1 MSYEMFIALRY
12 LKSKRKTGF
21 ISLISYISIAGVMI
35 GVAALIIVLSVMN
48 GFESEVRSRFIG
60 VDAHVKVRTFHDK
73 GVENYPEIMQ
83 QIQDTPHIVA
93 MTPYVHKKGLIK
105 SKTET
110 TGLII
115 RGIDLE
121 TVNFVTDIRE
131 NINYGELEVGL
142 KEVEFDDGRVRTLP
156 GIVLGFNLADR
167 LMVTL
172 GDPVILASFED
183 VTRVGQMPQMKQ
195 FVVTG
200 YFETGLFEFDDNM
213 AFISN
218 ESAQA
223 LYRMGSKVSGIGIKL
238 DHYQNAEI
246 VEKILDEQLG
256 YPYRVLTWF
265 DLNQNLFAWM
275 RIEKWAAFVILS
287 LIIMVAAFNIIST
300 MIMVTM
306 EKTREIGV
314 LKSMGA
320 TNGSVRKI
328 FTFEG
333 LFVGVIGTVT
343 GCLVGFLLCWA
354 QLKYRFFAL
363 PNDVYIID
371 WLPILIRWTDFL
383 FVGAVAILITY
394 IAAVYPASRA
404 AKLDPVSA
412 IRYE

>member
-21 ISLISYISIAGVMI
+21 ISLISYISIAGVTI

-60 VDAHVKVRTFHDK
+60 VDAHVKVRTFHDR
-73 GVENYPEIMQ
+73 GIDNYPSVMQ
-83 QIQDTPHIVA
+83 QIENMPHIEA

-105 SKTET
+105 SETET

-115 RGIDLE
+115 RGMDAE
-121 TVNFVTDIRE
+121 TINTVTNIE
-131 NINYGELEVGL
+131 QSINYGELNVGTVR
-142 KEVEFDDGRVRTLP
+142 VENEDGSSRNLP

-172 GDPVILASFED
+172 GDQIILASFED
-183 VTRVGQMPQMKQ
+183 VTRVGQMPQMMQ

-213 AFISN
+213 AYISN
-218 ESAQA
+218 ESAQK
-223 LYRMGSKVSGIGIKL
+223 LFRMGSKVSGIGIRL
-238 DHYQNAEI
+238 DHYQNADT
-246 VEKILDEQLG
+246 VESLIDEELG
-256 YPYRVLTWF
+256 YPYRILTWF

-275 RIEKWAAFVILS
+275 RIEKWAAFIILS

-320 TNGSVRKI
+320 TNRSIRRI

-333 LFVGVIGTVT
+333 LFVGVLGTIL
-343 GCLVGFLLCWA
+343 GCLIEIG
-354 QLKYRFFAL
+354 
-363 PNDVYIID
+363 
-371 WLPILIRWTDFL
+371 
-383 FVGAVAILITY
+383 
-394 IAAVYPASRA
+394 RA
-404 AKLDPVSA
+404 HV
-412 IRYE
+412 

>member
-21 ISLISYISIAGVMI
+21 ISLISYISIAGVTI

-60 VDAHVKVRTFHDK
+60 VDAHVKVRTFHDR
-73 GVENYPEIMQ
+73 GIDNYPSVMQ
-83 QIQDTPHIVA
+83 QIENMPHIEA

-105 SKTET
+105 SETET

-115 RGIDLE
+115 RGMDAE
-121 TVNFVTDIRE
+121 TINTVTNIE
-131 NINYGELEVGL
+131 QSINYGELNVGTVR
-142 KEVEFDDGRVRTLP
+142 VENEDGSSRNLP

-172 GDPVILASFED
+172 GDQIILASFED
-183 VTRVGQMPQMKQ
+183 VTRVGQMPQMMQ

-213 AFISN
+213 AYISN
-218 ESAQA
+218 ESAQK
-223 LYRMGSKVSGIGIKL
+223 LFRMGSKVSGIGIRL
-238 DHYQNAEI
+238 DHYQNADT
-246 VEKILDEQLG
+246 VESLIDEELG
-256 YPYRVLTWF
+256 YPYRILTWF

-275 RIEKWAAFVILS
+275 RIEKWAAFIILS

-320 TNGSVRKI
+320 TNRSIRRI

-333 LFVGVIGTVT
+333 LFVGVLGTIL
-343 GCLVGFLLCWA
+343 GCLIGFTLCWA
-354 QLKYRFFAL
+354 QLEYKFFSL
-363 PNDVYIID
+363 PYDVYIID
-371 WLPILIRWTDFL
+371 WLPILIKWTDFVL
-383 FVGAVAILITY
+383 IAVAAILITY
-394 IAAVYPASRA
+394 IAAVYPAARA
-404 AKLDPVSA
+404 ANLDPVAS

>member
-1 MSYEMFIALRY
+1 MSYELFIALRY

-21 ISLISYISIAGVMI
+21 ISLISYISIAGVTI

-73 GVENYPEIMQ
+73 GVDDYTNIMQ
-83 QIQDTPHIVA
+83 QIKDTPHIVA

-115 RGIDLE
+115 RGIDIE
-121 TVNFVTDIRE
+121 TINNVTDVQKS
-131 NINYGELEVGL
+131 INYGELNIAIV
-142 KEVEFDDGRVRTLP
+142 EVEQEDGSTRQLP

-167 LMVTL
+167 LMVTV
-172 GDPVILASFED
+172 GDQVILASFED
-183 VTRVGQMPQMKQ
+183 VTRVGQMPQMMQ

-213 AFISN
+213 AYISIV
-218 ESAQA
+218 SAQK
-223 LYRMGSKVSGIGIKL
+223 LFRMNNKVSGIGIKL
-238 DHYQNAEI
+238 DHYENANT
-246 VEKILDEQLG
+246 VEQILDEELG
-256 YPYRVLTWF
+256 YPYRVLTWY

-275 RIEKWAAFVILS
+275 KIEKWAAFIILS

-306 EKTREIGV
+306 EKTREIGI

-320 TNGSVRKI
+320 TSRGIQRI

-333 LFVGVIGTVT
+333 LFVGVLGTVM
-343 GCLVGFLLCWA
+343 GCLFGFALCWA
-354 QLKYRFFAL
+354 QLRYKFFAL

-371 WLPILIRWTDFL
+371 WLPILMKWTDFTII
-383 FVGAVAILITY
+383 AVAAILITY
-394 IAAVYPASRA
+394 SAAVYPASRA
-404 AKLDPVSA
+404 AKLDPVAS

>member
-1 MSYEMFIALRY
+1 MSYELFIAFRY

-21 ISLISYISIAGVMI
+21 ISLISYISIAGVTI

-73 GVENYPEIMQ
+73 GVDDHVKIMQ
-83 QIQDTPHIVA
+83 QIKDTPHVVA

-115 RGIDLE
+115 RGIDTQTINL
-121 TVNFVTDIRE
+121 VTDVATS
-131 NINYGELEVGL
+131 INYGDLNVGMV
-142 KEVEFDDGRVRTLP
+142 EVESDDGSSRRLP

-167 LMVTL
+167 LMVTV
-172 GDPVILASFED
+172 GDQVILASFED
-183 VTRVGQMPQMKQ
+183 VTRVGQMPQMMQ
-195 FVVTG
+195 YVVTG

-213 AFISN
+213 AYISI
-218 ESAQA
+218 ESAQK
-223 LYRMGSKVSGIGIKL
+223 LFRMGSKVSGIGIKL
-238 DHYQNAEI
+238 DHYENADA
-246 VEKILDEQLG
+246 VEQILDEKLG

-275 RIEKWAAFVILS
+275 KIEKWAAFIILS

-306 EKTREIGV
+306 EKTREIGI

-320 TNGSVRKI
+320 TNRSIRRI

-333 LFVGVIGTVT
+333 LFVGVLGTVM
-343 GCLVGFLLCWA
+343 GCLFGFALCWA
-354 QLKYRFFAL
+354 QLHYKFFSL

-371 WLPILIRWTDFL
+371 WLPILMKWTDFIII
-383 FVGAVAILITY
+383 AIAAILITFS
-394 IAAVYPASRA
+394 AAVYPASRA
-404 AKLDPVSA
+404 ARLDPVTS